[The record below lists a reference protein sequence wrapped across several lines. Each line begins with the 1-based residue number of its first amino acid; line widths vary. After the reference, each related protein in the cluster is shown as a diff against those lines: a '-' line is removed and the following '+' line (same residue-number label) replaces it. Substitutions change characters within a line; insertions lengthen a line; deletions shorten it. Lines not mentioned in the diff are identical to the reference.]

1 MSGIATTSALR
12 RHFLSASLALAFS
25 QVLLP
30 GAAFAASTPLLNV
43 SYDVTREL
51 FKEINPVFIAE
62 WKKKTGETLTIKQSH
77 GGSSKQAR
85 SVADGLEA
93 SVVTMNQANDIDM
106 LAGRGLLG
114 ADWAK
119 QFAHN
124 AAPFYSTMVYLVRKG
139 NPKQIKN
146 WDDLAKPG
154 VKVIVPNPKTSGNGR
169 YTYLA
174 AWGYVIKQGG
184 SEAQARELVGKL
196 FKNVPILDT
205 GGRAATTTFTQ
216 RQIGDVLVTF
226 ENEVQLVRAEFGD
239 NFEVVYPPVSI
250 LAESPVALVD
260 KVVDKR
266 GNRKQATAY
275 LNFLYSDAGQE
286 IIAKHHLRPRSA
298 VIAKKYAAAF
308 KPISLFTV
316 DSVFGD
322 WKTAQK
328 KHFDDGGEFD
338 KIYQSK

>member
-1 MSGIATTSALR
+1 MPKFFPASTLR
-12 RHFLSASLALAFS
+12 RHLLAASLAFIALPTATLA
-25 QVLLP
+25 
-30 GAAFAASTPLLNV
+30 ATAPLLNV

-51 FKEINPVFIAE
+51 FKDINPVFIAE
-62 WKKKTGETLTIKQSH
+62 WKKSTGETLTINQSH

-85 SVADGLEA
+85 SVADGLDA

-106 LAGRGLLG
+106 LAERGVLA
-114 ADWAK
+114 ADWTK
-119 QFAHN
+119 RFPHN

-146 WDDLAKPG
+146 WADLAKPG

-239 NFEVVYPPVSI
+239 SFEVVYPLMSI
-250 LAESPVALVD
+250 LAESPVAVVD

-298 VIAKKYAAAF
+298 AIAKKYAASF
-308 KPISLFTV
+308 QQITLFTV
-316 DSVFGD
+316 DSVFGN
-322 WKTAQK
+322 WQQAQK